1 MGGAPDRPIVRRN
14 RFLLFNSIQ
23 FFVFF
28 PIVTAGYFMLPHRF
42 RWLWLLAA
50 SCYFYMAFIPV
61 FILIL
66 CFTITVDYFAGIL
79 IEESQGRRRKTFLM
93 ASIVANVGALAF
105 FNYLNFLNTNLAEF
119 AALFHL
125 SYPIPFK
132 EIEVLEECKGSDVG
146 DNACHQKRFTP
157 PAMGFL
163 DQYPRKI
170 VDRDREA
177 ENEDEDGNEGHVEVA
192 TRGQ

>member
-105 FNYLNFLNTNLAEF
+105 FKYFNFFNTNLAEF

-125 SYPIPFK
+125 SYPIPFLRIILPIGLSFHTFQSLAYT
-132 EIEVLEECKGSDVG
+132 IEVYRG
-146 DNACHQKRFTP
+146 HQKAERKFGIL
-157 PAMGFL
+157 ALYVLF
-163 DQYPRKI
+163 YPQL
-170 VDRDREA
+170 
-177 ENEDEDGNEGHVEVA
+177 VA
-192 TRGQ
+192 GPIERPQNLIHQF